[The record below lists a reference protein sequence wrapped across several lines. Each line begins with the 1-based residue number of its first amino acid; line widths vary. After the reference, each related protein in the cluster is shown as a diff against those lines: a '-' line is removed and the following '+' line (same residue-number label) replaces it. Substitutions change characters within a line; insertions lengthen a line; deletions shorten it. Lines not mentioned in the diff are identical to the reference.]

1 VGESLTPSGE
11 NLPLIL
17 DDRIES
23 TLVLENANLI
33 LQRGRVGGGR
43 DRIRPGCSLIGDDG
57 LLILDN
63 RLPISDRF
71 AFGHRG
77 SGND

>member
-33 LQRGRVGGGR
+33 LQRGRVGGVA
-43 DRIRPGCSLIGDDG
+43 IG
-57 LLILDN
+57 
-63 RLPISDRF
+63 F
-71 AFGHRG
+71 ARG
-77 SGND
+77 AA